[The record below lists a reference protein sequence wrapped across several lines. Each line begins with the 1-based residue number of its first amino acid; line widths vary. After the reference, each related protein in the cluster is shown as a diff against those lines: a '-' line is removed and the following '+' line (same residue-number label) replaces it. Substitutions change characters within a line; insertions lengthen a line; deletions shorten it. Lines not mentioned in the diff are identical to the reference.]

1 MSFTLQIGE
10 KAPDF
15 YLKGTDESMYQLR
28 DFSDAKLL
36 VIFFTCN
43 HCPYVMN
50 SNELTRKTVEKF
62 QDKGVTF
69 VGINAN
75 SDTTVPEDSFEYMQ
89 KEMQKHNFPW
99 LYLRDDTQEIAKA
112 YGALRT
118 PHFYVFDKNREL
130 IYTGRAVDN
139 PREPEK
145 ITTYDLERALEEALA
160 GKEVSVPLTNP
171 LGCNVKWE
179 GEDASWMPPE
189 ACDLV

>member
-69 VGINAN
+69 GGINAN

-89 KEMQKHNFPW
+89 KEMQQDNFSW
-99 LYLRDDTQEIAKA
+99 LYSREDTK
-112 YGALRT
+112 
-118 PHFYVFDKNREL
+118 K
-130 IYTGRAVDN
+130 
-139 PREPEK
+139 
-145 ITTYDLERALEEALA
+145 
-160 GKEVSVPLTNP
+160 
-171 LGCNVKWE
+171 
-179 GEDASWMPPE
+179 MPN
-189 ACDLV
+189 A